1 MEQQK
6 KKQIA
11 KAMAKVKEAYE
22 ELEKLEQLYLE
33 EEEKQ
38 EQKLVV
44 LRAASAARSRKYR
57 AKKKREKEQNT
68 MPPSRDHS
76 PAPSTAKSP
85 PCNIES
91 PPLSPRRPPFPNH
104 DDYSHTFKTPP
115 SYRSRR
121 HVDNDVIH
129 AFARREESARRSQ
142 ANDEAVLSAFVHGM
156 TVQEKAFAKYMEA
169 VEKTRDNAAARE
181 AALKQRID

>member
-1 MEQQK
+1 
-6 KKQIA
+6 
-11 KAMAKVKEAYE
+11 
-22 ELEKLEQLYLE
+22 
-33 EEEKQ
+33 
-38 EQKLVV
+38 
-44 LRAASAARSRKYR
+44 
-57 AKKKREKEQNT
+57 
-68 MPPSRDHS
+68 MPPSRDRS
-76 PAPSTAKSP
+76 PARTNQKSP

-129 AFARREESARRSQ
+129 ASVRREESARRSQ

-156 TVQEKAFAKYMEA
+156 TIHEKAFGKYMEA
-169 VEKTRDNAAARE
+169 VEKTRENAVARE
-181 AALKQRID
+181 AALNALIDLTEDNESDGSFSDKDVGGGSFY